1 METLKLKTTA
11 LMTVLSVSGTLAFIG
26 SYFFNMTMD
35 HAEQYLSLVCVVL
48 LDGFFG
54 IIAGCKREGF
64 QTRKALKVLV
74 TMMVWIIFMTV
85 LLSVEHG
92 FSGTDWLS
100 ETILIPFIVFQIL
113 SALKNASMAGL
124 IQADLLNTILDKI
137 DNHKGE
143 RI

>member
-74 TMMVWIIFMTV
+74 TMVVWIIFMTV